1 MKLSDRKRLEDRA
14 YLRENLM
21 MADRLERQR
30 TEGSNY
36 EPLILEG
43 YEFDHEWVGLHT
55 AQLYNR
61 DRLAWQLVEDVT
73 GGSFTLEDHH
83 RPRIYPGQGSSDMTD
98 ETGSDT
104 EDDDTFVVDDEDVED
119 DYGPQDPPTASD
131 DSDGLSGNEG
141 PGGDPYDSGNF

>member
-43 YEFDHEWVGLHT
+43 YEFDHEWVGMHA

-61 DRLAWQLVEDVT
+61 DRLAWQLVEDVA

-83 RPRIYPGQGSSDMTD
+83 RPTIYSGLTN

-104 EDDDTFVVDDEDVED
+104 EEDYSFVVDDEDVED

-141 PGGDPYDSGNF
+141 PGGDPYDSGDF